1 MLSIFRCSIPAAV
14 VVVLANCGTP
24 PSSQSRATPS
34 TRRSTA
40 ANVTSGCLDR
50 YAESIDYFPHKTVIE
65 SAQNF
70 SVEYRNSYKVVT
82 VSHAYVGGPP
92 ERYVLVQ
99 CGTPTPRLPADLASA
114 PLVPVPVT
122 SIFSAST
129 THLQVLADLNR
140 IEVVTGVSKAA
151 DATIPSLVSRI
162 ASGAAVEFAPTSV
175 IDTERVVAR
184 APSIFMTGGSFHS
197 ALAVVRG
204 AGIPVVANVEWLES
218 TPLARSEWVK
228 YTALFLNEEQKAQAT
243 FDRVKHAYASLVERT
258 RTIPD
263 DQRPSVMTGRATR
276 GTYFSAGGKSYVAEL
291 IADAGGR
298 YIWQDNAATG
308 TVAFDLE
315 AQLQRAA
322 NADIWING
330 GGWRDRATMLE
341 DEPRYALLKAYRQG
355 EIWVYERRATA
366 AGGNDY
372 WSRSITRPDLVLA
385 DLVKIFHPRLL
396 PDHQF
401 EWYMRV
407 PVK

>member
-1 MLSIFRCSIPAAV
+1 MLCIFRCSISAAV

-24 PSSQSRATPS
+24 PAQSRATPS
-34 TRRSTA
+34 ARRSTA
-40 ANVTSGCLDR
+40 ANVTSGCVDR
-50 YAESIDYFPHKTVIE
+50 FIDGTDYFPHKAVIE
-65 SAQNF
+65 SARNF
-70 SVEYRNSYKVVT
+70 SVEYHNSYKVVT
-82 VSHAYVGGPP
+82 VSHAYAGGPP

-99 CGTPTPRLPADLASA
+99 CGTPTPALPADLASA

-129 THLQVLADLNR
+129 THLQVLADLTR
-140 IEVVTGVSKAA
+140 IDVVTGVAKAA
-151 DATIPSLVSRI
+151 DATIPSLVPRI
-162 ASGAAVEFAPTSV
+162 ASGATVEFAPASV

-184 APSIFMTGGSFHS
+184 APSIVMTGGSFNF

-218 TPLARSEWVK
+218 TALARSEWVK

-258 RTIPD
+258 RAIPD
-263 DQRPSVMTGRATR
+263 DERPTVMTGRATR

-291 IADAGGR
+291 IKDAGGR
-298 YIWQDNAATG
+298 YVWHDNAATG
-308 TVAFDLE
+308 TVALDLE

-330 GGWRDRATMLE
+330 GGWRDRAAMLE

-355 EIWVYERRATA
+355 AIWVYERRATA

-396 PDHQF
+396 PDHRF
-401 EWYMRV
+401 EWYMPV
-407 PVK
+407 PMK